1 MKPIETKEGSV
12 VFKINGRVHP
22 AKLLRYENNQFELK
36 ITCPC
41 PDTRKL
47 TGVRFLEGR
56 LGVNCIGSRR
66 H

>member
-1 MKPIETKEGSV
+1 MKIIETKEGRA
-12 VFKINGRVHP
+12 VFKVNGRAHP

-36 ITCPC
+36 LTCPC
-41 PDTRKL
+41 PDTQKL
-47 TGVRFLEGR
+47 TGACFLEGR